1 MKKTRTWGALLA
13 MYEIDKYEVHHE
25 DLHDSL
31 IALAKT
37 ATRSIEIFAPY
48 IKKDTLARFVE
59 ALPNRDVPISII
71 TTWKLKDL
79 IVGVTDLEV
88 YPYCKTNGIY
98 FFVNNRIHLKT
109 YLVDYTKVLIGSANM
124 TGRGMG
130 LAKDSNYETLVELP
144 TVPSDYIINLARI
157 KKEASHVQDAYY
169 EEMAAAVARLKP
181 KYQSN
186 DGELNQIQQE
196 IESRVKKDHF
206 LISELPMSMD
216 LKTIYDV
223 LMGKE
228 VEDPAERINAE
239 HDIATYDLDRQK
251 YKNYE
256 EFREVLK
263 ARFFAHPFVLELC
276 GYVTECKRFGEIRQ
290 WVKNTCTNVPIPYSK
305 EVTPYVQALY
315 EWLKDVGSDK
325 FYEKI
330 PNHSQLLCPKTEGL
344 NGN

>member
-1 MKKTRTWGALLA
+1 MLV
-13 MYEIDKYEVHHE
+13 MYEKETFEIHHE

-37 ATRSIEIFAPY
+37 ATRSIEIFAPF
-48 IKKDTLARFVE
+48 IKKDTLTRFIE

-79 IVGVTDLEV
+79 LVGVTDLEV
-88 YPYCKTNGIY
+88 YPYCKSQGIY

-157 KKEASHVQDAYY
+157 KKEAAHVQDAYY
-169 EEMAAAVARLKP
+169 EDMAAAVGRLKS
-181 KYQSN
+181 KFKSN
-186 DGELNQIQQE
+186 EVELNLVQAE

-206 LISELPMSMD
+206 LISELPMSMN
-216 LKTIYDV
+216 LRTIYDILAGNV
-223 LMGKE
+223 

-251 YKNYE
+251 YKNYDD
-256 EFREVLK
+256 FREVLK
-263 ARFFAHPFVLELC
+263 GRFFNHPFVLELC
-276 GYVTECKRFGEIRQ
+276 NYVTDCKRFGEIRQ

-315 EWLKDVGSDK
+315 EWLKDVGSDR
-325 FYEKI
+325 FYEKR
-330 PNHSQLLCPKTEGL
+330 PNHSQILCPKTGDE
-344 NGN
+344 NDN